1 LHKEDTM
8 EKSFILSLIFAV
20 IVAVFALKNGDKVLI
35 DFIFTKVEVS
45 QAIVIFLSAILGAVV
60 VAILNGVKNVKHK
73 KEIRDLNKKIQ
84 SIKEENNNMKAL
96 LEDRG
101 EEITKLK
108 KSIKEL
114 EQKIEEFNNSIEE
127 NDSEIES

>member
-1 LHKEDTM
+1 M
-8 EKSFILSLIFAV
+8 EKSFILSLIFAA

-60 VAILNGVKNVKHK
+60 VAILSGVKNIKYK

-84 SIKEENNNMKAL
+84 SMEEENYNMKAL
-96 LEDRG
+96 LENRG

-108 KSIKEL
+108 KIIEELEEEMEKCNIPIKE
-114 EQKIEEFNNSIEE
+114 NSK
-127 NDSEIES
+127 EIEG

>member
-1 LHKEDTM
+1 M
-8 EKSFILSLIFAV
+8 ESFILSLICCYCIFC
-20 IVAVFALKNGDKVLI
+20 FKNGDKVLI

-60 VAILNGVKNVKHK
+60 VAILSGVKNIKYK
-73 KEIRDLNKKIQ
+73 KEIRDLNKELQ
-84 SIKEENNNMKAL
+84 SLKEEKNNMQVL

-101 EEITKLK
+101 EEIAKLK

-114 EQKIEEFNNSIEE
+114 EQKIEEFNNSIEG
-127 NDSEIES
+127 NGIEIES

>member
-1 LHKEDTM
+1 M
-8 EKSFILSLIFAV
+8 EKSFILSLIFAA

-60 VAILNGVKNVKHK
+60 VAILSGVKNIKYK
-73 KEIRDLNKKIQ
+73 KEIRDLNKELQ
-84 SIKEENNNMKAL
+84 SLKEEKNNMQFL

-101 EEITKLK
+101 EEIAKLK

-114 EQKIEEFNNSIEE
+114 EQKIEEFNNSIEG
-127 NDSEIES
+127 NGIEIES

>member
-1 LHKEDTM
+1 M
-8 EKSFILSLIFAV
+8 EKSFILSLIFAA

-127 NDSEIES
+127 NDIEIES

>member
-1 LHKEDTM
+1 M
-8 EKSFILSLIFAV
+8 EKSFILSLIFAA

-60 VAILNGVKNVKHK
+60 VAILSGVKNIKYK
-73 KEIRDLNKKIQ
+73 KEIRDLNKELQ
-84 SIKEENNNMKAL
+84 SLKEEKNNMQFL
-96 LEDRG
+96 LENRG
-101 EEITKLK
+101 EEIAKLK

-114 EQKIEEFNNSIEE
+114 EQKIEEFNNSIEG
-127 NDSEIES
+127 NGIEIES

>member
-1 LHKEDTM
+1 M
-8 EKSFILSLIFAV
+8 EKSFILSLIFAA

-60 VAILNGVKNVKHK
+60 VAILSGVKNIKYK
-73 KEIRDLNKKIQ
+73 KEIRDLNKELQ
-84 SIKEENNNMKAL
+84 SLKEEKNNMQVL

-101 EEITKLK
+101 EEIAKLK

-114 EQKIEEFNNSIEE
+114 EQKIEEFNNSIEG
-127 NDSEIES
+127 NGIEIES